1 MKSRNLLLI
10 VVLAVLTTA
19 IACSKKSNRS
29 IAVESKSAVHATVR
43 PAALVTVAPAAA
55 EAAPLASAPAVSKT
69 VVKPASKLL
78 TYTSRDYGVSFTY
91 PWQYRFVSAKAMAGD
106 DSLRPSDDGS
116 DGQFTLARIEVPR
129 GFYPDTDFESA
140 YLALSLNPDL
150 DEQGCNAVLGNDKLG
165 TETINGVDF
174 RWKEADSGGRGS
186 ALRQRNYVSFA
197 NGTCYEIEMA
207 VKTSNPDGLARELDP
222 EQVMRRLNGVL
233 HSVSIMP
240 AMKDVAAAQSP
251 AAVTQK

>member
-10 VVLAVLTTA
+10 VALAALTTA

-55 EAAPLASAPAVSKT
+55 EAAASAPAASKT
-69 VVKPASKLL
+69 VVKPPASKLL
-78 TYTSRDYGVSFTY
+78 TFTSRDYGVSFTY

-140 YLALSLNPDL
+140 YLALSLNQDL
-150 DEQGCNAVLGNDKLG
+150 DEQGCNAALGNDKLS

-186 ALRQRNYVSFA
+186 ALRQRNYVSFV

-251 AAVTQK
+251 AAAPQQ